1 MLAMADKKNWIKKKN
16 MTPEERK
23 AYDHYY
29 FEFSDR
35 YFKAHTILFFVWLIV
50 LTVGYIFEF
59 KGPQLSDVN
68 RLIFTT
74 IHTLWSL
81 AGLTATLVFDHYTRK
96 YAQEH
101 LHEPY
106 DTGDSD
112 DTITQIDID
121 VTIEKKDAKKEDKE
135 DAPAD
140 AEKDEKPEE
149 EPNEPNEN

>member
-1 MLAMADKKNWIKKKN
+1 
-16 MTPEERK
+16 MTPEEKK

-50 LTVGYIFEF
+50 LTVGYVFEF

-74 IHTLWSL
+74 AHTLWSM
-81 AGLTATLVFDHYTRK
+81 AGLVATLMFDHYTRK

-101 LHEPY
+101 LHDPY
-106 DTGDSD
+106 ETEEKSD
-112 DTITQIDID
+112 AVTNIDI
-121 VTIEKKDAKKEDKE
+121 TIDMT
-135 DAPAD
+135 PD
-140 AEKDEKPEE
+140 AEAPTEAKEEETKVAEEPEE
-149 EPNEPNEN
+149 K

>member
-1 MLAMADKKNWIKKKN
+1 MASKKDWIKKKN

-50 LTVGYIFEF
+50 LTIGYVFEF

-106 DTGDSD
+106 DTGDPD

-121 VTIEKKDAKKEDKE
+121 VTIETKDAKK

-140 AEKDEKPEE
+140 TEKDEKPEE
-149 EPNEPNEN
+149 EPQPEEAPNDPNNN